1 MMEKEDMILINEFLH
16 NEDVELL
23 ENEALKKLAEKIDL
37 IVKQIH
43 LQEQFNKDLQEL
55 RKQLDDLEESK

>member
-23 ENEALKKLAEKIDL
+23 ENEELKKLAEKIDL

-55 RKQLDDLEESK
+55 RKKLDDLEESK

>member
-1 MMEKEDMILINEFLH
+1 MEKEDMILINEFLH

>member
-1 MMEKEDMILINEFLH
+1 MMEKEDMILLNEFLH

>member
-1 MMEKEDMILINEFLH
+1 MEKEDMILINEFLH

-55 RKQLDDLEESK
+55 RKQIDDLEESK

>member
-23 ENEALKKLAEKIDL
+23 ENEALKKLANKIDL

-55 RKQLDDLEESK
+55 RKQIDDLEEGK

>member
-1 MMEKEDMILINEFLH
+1 MWWLYSFTRINEFLH

-55 RKQLDDLEESK
+55 RKQIDDLEESK

>member
-23 ENEALKKLAEKIDL
+23 ENEAVKKLAEKVDL
-37 IVKQIH
+37 ICKQIH

>member
-1 MMEKEDMILINEFLH
+1 MMEKEDMFLLNEFLH

-23 ENEALKKLAEKIDL
+23 ENEALKKLAEKVDL

-43 LQEQFNKDLQEL
+43 LQEQFNKDLEEL
-55 RKQLDDLEESK
+55 GKQIDDLKKSK